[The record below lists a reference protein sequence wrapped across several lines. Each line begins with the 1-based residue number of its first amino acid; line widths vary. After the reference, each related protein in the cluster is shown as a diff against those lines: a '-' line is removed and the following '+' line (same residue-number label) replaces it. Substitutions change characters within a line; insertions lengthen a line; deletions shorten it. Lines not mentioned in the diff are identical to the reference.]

1 MLRYP
6 TVHLVERL
14 PTISHTAICEIEF
27 VVSDCKKKIWIGRN
41 HPQKN
46 NLHLFPMDW
55 VQGCMGMTEKCNN
68 TT

>member
-14 PTISHTAICEIEF
+14 PTISLHSNMPKRVCRFGLQEENI
-27 VVSDCKKKIWIGRN
+27 DRN

>member
-27 VVSDCKKKIWIGRN
+27 VVSDCKKKIWIGTILR
-41 HPQKN
+41 K
-46 NLHLFPMDW
+46 
-55 VQGCMGMTEKCNN
+55 
-68 TT
+68 TTYIYSPWIGFRAVWG